1 MKKRIPFL
9 GALIIIAIYSAC
21 NKEHHDPVPQPVKL
35 QSITI
40 TDTLTAYI
48 GNVLQM
54 DLKVDPT
61 SFDTSKFSWQSS
73 DTSIVSVSK
82 TGKITVKNEGIS
94 KLSVTDS
101 AKTKSATCLV
111 TVKDSLSIG
120 LLAYYPFNN
129 SLNDFSPYKN
139 DGKANDISSTAD
151 KFGKA
156 NSAFYF
162 NGLSSHIAVKDNQA
176 LRLSNTNITLSAWV
190 KLDVYNYSYGVN
202 ILTKHHSG
210 VENGWAWGITGYG
223 FGTPGIVTYGT
234 GGGSA
239 AARGT
244 RTISLNQW
252 HLVTSVYDLS
262 KQQLSIYVDG
272 TFDNVTNNMP
282 APNMNTDADL
292 YIGRDNP
299 DVSAEGYL
307 VRGSVDEV
315 RIYHRALSAYEIHKL
330 FVSKKY

>member
-1 MKKRIPFL
+1 M
-9 GALIIIAIYSAC
+9 ALIAIVIYSSC
-21 NKEHHDPVPQPVKL
+21 HKEQNNPSPQPVKL
-35 QSITI
+35 QGITI

-48 GNVLQM
+48 GNVVQM
-54 DLKVDPT
+54 DLKVDPV
-61 SFDTSKFSWQSS
+61 SFDTSKFLWQSS

-82 TGKITVKNEGIS
+82 TGRITVKNEGTS
-94 KLSVTDS
+94 KISVTDS
-101 AKTKSATCLV
+101 AKTKTATCLV

-129 SLNDFSPYKN
+129 NLNDFSPYKN
-139 DGKANDISSTAD
+139 NGKANDISSTTD
-151 KFGKA
+151 RFGKA

-162 NGLSSHIAVKDNQA
+162 NGSSSYIVVKDNQA
-176 LRLSNTNITLSAWV
+176 LRLSNTSITLSTWV
-190 KLDVYNYSYGVN
+190 KLDEYNYSFGNN
-202 ILTKHHSG
+202 ILTKHHTG

-223 FGTPGIVTYGT
+223 SSTLGIVTYGT

-244 RTISLNQW
+244 HAVSLSQW
-252 HLVTSVYDLS
+252 HLLTSVYTVT

-272 TFDNVTNNMP
+272 ALDNVTNNMP
-282 APNMNTDADL
+282 SPNVNTDADL

-299 DVSAEGYL
+299 DVPTNGYM
-307 VRGSVDEV
+307 VRGSLDEV

>member
-1 MKKRIPFL
+1 MKKRTTFL
-9 GALIIIAIYSAC
+9 LALIAIAVYSSC
-21 NKEHHDPVPQPVKL
+21 HKELSNPTPQPVKL
-35 QSITI
+35 QNITI

-48 GNVLQM
+48 GNVLQI
-54 DLKVDPT
+54 DLKVDPV

-82 TGKITVKNEGIS
+82 TGKITVKNEGTS
-94 KLSVTDS
+94 KVSVTDS
-101 AKTKSATCLV
+101 AKTKTATCLV
-111 TVKDSLSIG
+111 TVRDSLSIG

-129 SLNDFSPYKN
+129 NLNDFSPYKN
-139 DGKANDISSTAD
+139 NGKANDISSATD
-151 KFGKA
+151 RFGNA

-162 NGLSSHIAVKDNQA
+162 NGSTSYIVVKDNQA
-176 LRLSNTNITLSAWV
+176 LRLSNTNITLSTWV
-190 KLDVYNYSYGVN
+190 KLDEYNYSYGVN
-202 ILTKHHSG
+202 LLTKHYSG

-223 FGTPGIVTYGT
+223 FSTLGIVTYGT

-244 RTISLNQW
+244 QVISLNQW
-252 HLVTSVYDLS
+252 HLVTNVYDLS
-262 KQQLSIYVDG
+262 KHQLSIYVDG
-272 TFDNVTNNMP
+272 TLDTITNNMP
-282 APNMNTDADL
+282 SPNMNTDADL

-299 DVSAEGYL
+299 GVSGEGYF
-307 VRGSVDEV
+307 VRGTMDEV